1 MLAKNVNDNAAL
13 SVSPRRQCVLREQA
27 RSYRGWMERIWIMRT
42 FIGSLLVCWSINA
55 LAEQPPAI
63 DPAAIKTQL
72 QDYYFDAARRGD
84 LDMLNTFID
93 SGYSLNTQDDK
104 GYTALILAA
113 YHGQAPFVARLLDAG
128 ADACVQDKRGNTA
141 LMGAIFKGEL
151 KIAQRL
157 LATDC
162 NPDQRNGAGQTAAMY
177 AGLFKR
183 VELLDELKAKGAD
196 LNAEDPI
203 GNSASRL
210 ASGEIRTPAPR

>member
-1 MLAKNVNDNAAL
+1 MRISIGLLMAMLALVAHAEPPEPAAL
-13 SVSPRRQCVLREQA
+13 KA
-27 RSYRGWMERIWIMRT
+27 
-42 FIGSLLVCWSINA
+42 
-55 LAEQPPAI
+55 
-63 DPAAIKTQL
+63 QL

-84 LDMLNTFID
+84 VDMPNTFVD

-113 YHGQAPFVARLLDAG
+113 YHGQGAFVERLLSAG

-177 AGLFKR
+177 AALFQHRK
-183 VELLDELKAKGAD
+183 LLDALVERGAD
-196 LNAEDPI
+196 LRVEDDL
-203 GNSASRL
+203 GNTAARL
-210 ASGEIRTPAPR
+210 AEGEVRGQPSR